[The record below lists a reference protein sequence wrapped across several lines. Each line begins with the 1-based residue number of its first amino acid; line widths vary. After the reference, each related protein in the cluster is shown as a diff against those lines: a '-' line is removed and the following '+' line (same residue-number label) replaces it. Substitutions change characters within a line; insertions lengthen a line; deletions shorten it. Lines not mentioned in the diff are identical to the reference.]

1 MKKNNLNF
9 GFAIFIFSF
18 SLLVGGRLL
27 AEGNSSTHVLMTP
40 AELELRNK
48 AKKKLYPGGVDEEPL
63 KVQSQL
69 NVVNRKV
76 SPPSD
81 SHEDAPVAE
90 PSDD

>member
-1 MKKNNLNF
+1 MKKNSFLF
-9 GFAIFIFSF
+9 LALIFLLIFSLPF
-18 SLLVGGRLL
+18 KKVF
-27 AEGNSSTHVLMTP
+27 AANAQTTHVLMT
-40 AELELRNK
+40 AEELELRNK
-48 AKKKLYPGGVDEEPL
+48 SKKKLYPGGSDEDPL

-81 SHEDAPVAE
+81 SHEDAPATE